1 VSSHRLE
8 NIDLIVAE
16 PVSLHAEMS
25 NQRLI
30 ASVIIGLIGLVILV
44 IGVIY
49 LTVEAKSLPSV
60 LGQLH
65 GVTVHR
71 TLRGWVA
78 LIIGVVL
85 VLVAGGLYVSRP
97 REPA

>member
-30 ASVIIGLIGLVILV
+30 ASVIIGLIGVVIVV

-49 LTVEAKSLPSV
+49 LTTEAKSLPSV

-71 TLRGWVA
+71 TRRGWFAVIVGGA
-78 LIIGVVL
+78 L
-85 VLVAGGLYVSRP
+85 VLVAGWLYVFKA
-97 REPA
+97 RESA